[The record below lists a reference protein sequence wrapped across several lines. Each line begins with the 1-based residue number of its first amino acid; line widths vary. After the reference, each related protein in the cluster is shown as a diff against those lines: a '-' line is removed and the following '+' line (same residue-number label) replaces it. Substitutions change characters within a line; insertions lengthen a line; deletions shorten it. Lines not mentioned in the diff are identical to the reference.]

1 MDRDSVRKM
10 VQNYI
15 NKNNL
20 SNPEFAR
27 QAKINDR
34 TVRRLLNS
42 EESIS
47 DSNLKNWRLLVYS
60 LNSPSL
66 ALILV
71 KSTFVVNITRTV
83 LAGSIHRYALVTPTH
98 KSKNLFRYR

>member
-15 NKNNL
+15 DKNNL
-20 SNPEFAR
+20 SNPE
-27 QAKINDR
+27 
-34 TVRRLLNS
+34 
-42 EESIS
+42 
-47 DSNLKNWRLLVYS
+47 LVYS
-60 LNSPSL
+60 LNLRSL

-83 LAGSIHRYALVTPTH
+83 LAGSIHRYALVTPYTQVE
-98 KSKNLFRYR
+98 KLI

>member
-15 NKNNL
+15 DKNNL

-34 TVRRLLNS
+34 TVR
-42 EESIS
+42 
-47 DSNLKNWRLLVYS
+47 
-60 LNSPSL
+60 
-66 ALILV
+66 
-71 KSTFVVNITRTV
+71 FVVNITRTV
-83 LAGSIHRYALVTPTH
+83 LAGSIHRYALVTPYTQVE
-98 KSKNLFRYR
+98 KLI